1 MNAAPQLKKHFSYA
15 DYLNWPA
22 DERWEIIEGEA
33 FNMSPAPTPQH
44 QKVSFALSRIIA
56 DYLDDKTCE
65 LYPAPFDV
73 KLSDEKLD
81 ELVDTV
87 VQPDISVIC
96 DQSRLDERGYNGAP
110 TLIVEILSKSTAS
123 KDLSDKFFL
132 YEKHGVKVY
141 LIVNPWAETITVHQ
155 LGPEGKF
162 IHPQTYAKG
171 DDMPLE
177 IFPGFSLNVDKVFA

>member
-15 DYLNWPA
+15 DYLNWPD

-33 FNMSPAPTPQH
+33 FSMSPAPTPKH
-44 QKVSFALSRIIA
+44 QKISAYLSA
-56 DYLDDKTCE
+56 KLFNYLEDKVCD

-73 KLSDEKLD
+73 ILSDEKMD

-87 VQPDISVIC
+87 VQPDLSVIC
-96 DQSRLDERGYNGAP
+96 DLSKLDERGYRGAP
-110 TLIVEILSKSTAS
+110 SLIVEILSESTAS
-123 KDLSDKFFL
+123 RDLKEKFFL

-171 DDMPLE
+171 DDMPVVS
-177 IFPGFSLNVDKVFA
+177 FPGLLINVDKVFA